1 MLIDINAHLGAYP
14 FRQIRHKTVEGL
26 LGLMRRSGID
36 HAVVS
41 ANTSLLYRDVHRG
54 NDEVR
59 QALGA
64 AGGKLSGIATI
75 NPRYSSWK
83 RDMAEA
89 VEQWGFKAVRLLP
102 QYHDYDL
109 ADADGQAAL
118 EAIAELGVP
127 VAFHERVEDHRQMHP
142 WDRAR
147 PMSFAAVGKALA
159 KFTDMK
165 VLWLN
170 GLGINAD
177 LVRDAG
183 LEGRILIDINRFDV
197 TLMQT
202 LEKFID
208 ALGADSFAFG
218 THMPMSYVGPAL
230 VRMEVLRLS
239 DDDKQKLAWRNASQY
254 LNLNV
259 GETVAAS

>member
-1 MLIDINAHLGAYP
+1 
-14 FRQIRHKTVEGL
+14 
-26 LGLMRRSGID
+26 
-36 HAVVS
+36 
-41 ANTSLLYRDVHRG
+41 
-54 NDEVR
+54 
-59 QALGA
+59 
-64 AGGKLSGIATI
+64 
-75 NPRYSSWK
+75 
-83 RDMAEA
+83 
-89 VEQWGFKAVRLLP
+89 
-102 QYHDYDL
+102 
-109 ADADGQAAL
+109 
-118 EAIAELGVP
+118 
-127 VAFHERVEDHRQMHP
+127 
-142 WDRAR
+142 
-147 PMSFAAVGKALA
+147 
-159 KFTDMK
+159 MK

>member
-14 FRQIRHKTVEGL
+14 FRQIRHHTAEGL
-26 LGLMRRSGID
+26 VGLMDRNGID
-36 HAVVS
+36 HAIVS

-54 NDEVR
+54 NDEAR
-59 QALGA
+59 EAIA
-64 AGGKLSGIATI
+64 ASAGRLTGIATI

-83 RDMAEA
+83 RDMIEA
-89 VEQWGFKAVRLLP
+89 VRQWDFKAVRLLP
-102 QYHDYDL
+102 EYHDYDL

-127 VAFHERVEDHRQMHP
+127 LALHERIEDHRQMHP

-147 PMSFAAVGKALA
+147 PMSFAAAGKALA

-165 VLWLN
+165 LLWLN
-170 GLGINAD
+170 GLGINAAA
-177 LVRDAG
+177 VRDAG

-197 TLMQT
+197 TLMNT

-208 ALGADSFAFG
+208 ALGADAFAFG

-230 VRMEVLRLS
+230 VRMEVLRLG
-239 DDDKQKLAWRNASQY
+239 DDDKQKIAWRNVARF

-259 GETVAAS
+259 GAAATAN